1 MTTLFSAPA
10 APASIPAW
18 KWGVVWLLFLAT
30 LVNYMD
36 RQTMQVTST
45 YLINEFFDGKEE
57 GYGRAES
64 AFQYAFAF
72 SQVLAG
78 YLVDRYRVRWIYAG
92 ALLVWSAAGI
102 CTGFANTIGMLFAC
116 RVVLGIAESFNWP
129 CAVTIVRRI
138 LPLEARSLANGLFHS
153 GASFGAAVTPI
164 LAWAMIRPDGSNWR
178 SIFIVVGAV
187 GAVWALLW
195 FGFLRG
201 ERARDIERDD
211 AFPPEP
217 HGPAPDISF
226 WQVFSLRTF
235 WITLMVAISVNGC
248 WHFFRAWLPRILK
261 KDLHYDQSEMLWML
275 AGFFIAADVGS
286 LLAGW
291 CTRRLTHRGFSVERS
306 RKIVST
312 CTSLLCLCAIP
323 VACGPPAWLA
333 IPLVLVVAAGA
344 MGGFANMFAL
354 AQETAPLHSAK
365 VVGLVSCVPWLLL
378 AMLNPAIGRL
388 ADQSGTF
395 ALAVISVAFVPLIGS
410 AVGWFWPERQP
421 SIRVSPHTE
430 SA

>member
-1 MTTLFSAPA
+1 MNVRRKIAPL
-10 APASIPAW
+10 PSIPRW
-18 KWGVVWLLFLAT
+18 KWGVVWLMFLAT
-30 LVNYMD
+30 LINYMD

-45 YLINEFFDGKEE
+45 YLIDEFFGGKEE

-72 SQVLAG
+72 SQVFAG
-78 YLVDRYRVRWIYAG
+78 FLVDRYRVRWIYVG
-92 ALLVWSAAGI
+92 ALLIWSGAGI
-102 CTGFANTIGMLFAC
+102 CTGFATTIQALLMC

-129 CAVTIVRRI
+129 CAITIVRRI

-164 LAWAMIRPDGSNWR
+164 LAWVMIRPDGSNWR
-178 SIFIVVGAV
+178 SIFIVVGAI
-187 GAVWALLW
+187 GCVWAVLW
-195 FGFLRG
+195 FYFIRG
-201 ERARDIERDD
+201 ERGHEIERDD
-211 AFPPEP
+211 AYPPSP
-217 HGPAPDISF
+217 HGPAANIRF
-226 WQVFSLRTF
+226 AQVLLLRTF
-235 WITLMVAISVNGC
+235 WITLMVSLTVNGC

-286 LLAGW
+286 MLAGFF
-291 CTRRLTHRGFSVERS
+291 TRRLTHRGYSVERS

-312 CTSLLCLCAIP
+312 CTSTLCLFAIP
-323 VACGPPAWLA
+323 VAFSPPPWLA
-333 IPLVLVVAAGA
+333 IPLVMIVAAGA

-354 AQETAPLHSAK
+354 AQETAPLHAAK

-378 AMLNPAIGRL
+378 AMLNPTIGRL

-395 ALAVISVAFVPLIGS
+395 ALSVMCVAFVPLIGS
-410 AVGWFWPERQP
+410 MAVWFWPEPRTTGNLP
-421 SIRVSPHTE
+421 
-430 SA
+430 

>member
-1 MTTLFSAPA
+1 MNSPL
-10 APASIPAW
+10 ASSSSPSPIPGW
-18 KWGVVWLLFLAT
+18 KWGIVWLMFLAT

-45 YLINEFFDGKEE
+45 YLINEFFGGKEE

-72 SQVLAG
+72 AQVLAG
-78 YLVDRYRVRWIYAG
+78 VLVDRYRVRWMYAC
-92 ALLVWSAAGI
+92 ALVVWSVAGI
-102 CTGFANTIGMLFAC
+102 CTGFATTIQALIMC

-164 LAWAMIRPDGSNWR
+164 LAWLMIRPDGSNWR

-187 GAVWALLW
+187 GCLWAVAWLV
-195 FGFLRG
+195 FLRG
-201 ERARDIERDD
+201 ERAEAIERDD
-211 AFPPEP
+211 AYPQPL
-217 HGPAPDISF
+217 HGPPANITF
-226 WQVFSLRTF
+226 WRVLALRTF
-235 WITLMVAISVNGC
+235 WITLMVSISVNGC

-261 KDLHYDQSEMLWML
+261 KDLHYDQAGMLWML

-286 LLAGW
+286 VLAGW
-291 CTRRLTHRGFSVERS
+291 FTRRLTQRGFSVERS
-306 RKIVST
+306 RKLVST
-312 CTSLLCLCAIP
+312 CTSLLCLGAIP
-323 VACGPPAWLA
+323 LAFGPPSWLV
-333 IPLVLVVAAGA
+333 IPLVLLVAAGA

-354 AQETAPLHSAK
+354 SQETAPLHAAK
-365 VVGLVSCVPWLLL
+365 VVTLVSCVPWLLL
-378 AMLNPAIGRL
+378 AMLNPVIGRL

-395 ALAVISVAFVPLIGS
+395 AVSVMCVAFVPLIGS
-410 AVGWFWPERQP
+410 LAGWFWPEPRTSQ
-421 SIRVSPHTE
+421 SSK
-430 SA
+430 A